1 MKGLLRHIFPLSL
14 RVRFLLATA
23 GVVLVL
29 STAYGMVAPVGYSVS
44 FDKTTFRLLRGESN
58 LFYMLARWENG
69 AIDVDIPENLNME
82 SPTVTLIYDEQGKL
96 LWAQRDVPRLAKR
109 IQPEWLKRNGFHEI
123 EADVDSSSMLLRN
136 NHEIQEQ
143 LDAIREQGDDS
154 EMTHSVA
161 INLYPAT
168 SKMPQLSIV
177 VVDTIPVELKRSYM
191 VWSWFVYVLAANLLL
206 VIPLLWVAARG
217 ACGPLSRWPKRC
229 ANWRNITA
237 KSSIPTPLAS

>member
-1 MKGLLRHIFPLSL
+1 
-14 RVRFLLATA
+14 
-23 GVVLVL
+23 
-29 STAYGMVAPVGYSVS
+29 
-44 FDKTTFRLLRGESN
+44 
-58 LFYMLARWENG
+58 MLARWENG

-96 LWAQRDVPRLAKR
+96 LWAQRDVPWLAKR

-143 LDAIREQGDDS
+143 LDAIREQDDDS

-206 VIPLLWVAARG
+206 VIPCCGSPPGG

-237 KSSIPTPLAS
+237 KAQSQHHSRADPAGQQPQPPGSQRARTL